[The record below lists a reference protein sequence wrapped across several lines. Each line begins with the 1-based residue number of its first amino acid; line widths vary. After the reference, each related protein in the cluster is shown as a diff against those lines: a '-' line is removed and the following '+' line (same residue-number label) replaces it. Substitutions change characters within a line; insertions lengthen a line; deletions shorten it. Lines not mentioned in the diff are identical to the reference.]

1 MTQDVRY
8 LALNPDDKA
17 YHMIGRD
24 IIRRVYPLMHH
35 AQLAN
40 PLGTL
45 FLLTPHGKDEHGDTV
60 HTVQGPLSDAYPVT
74 LLEERVIGIGAQAEG
89 AYVLRDFGP
98 KASGGRRWVVHFRN
112 DQLGGFSGGQY
123 ADNLPD
129 ALANFDEKADR
140 ERQRC
145 RYLLS
150 TAAAKAKAEA

>member
-1 MTQDVRY
+1 MTEVVEPRF
-8 LALNPDDKA
+8 LAMRRDDIA
-17 YHMIGRD
+17 ANMGAVIP
-24 IIRRVYPLMHH
+24 RRVYPHPHH

-40 PLGTL
+40 PLGEL
-45 FLLTPHGKDEHGDTV
+45 FVLEPVGKDEHGDMTHRV
-60 HTVQGPLSDAYPVT
+60 VARLEYPVT

-98 KASGGRRWVVHFRN
+98 RASAGRRWVVHFRN
-112 DQLGGFSGGQY
+112 DQVGGFSGGQY
-123 ADNLPD
+123 SDNLPD

-150 TAAAKAKAEA
+150 TAAAKATAEA